1 MEQNKMEVKSDK
13 IFELNADIETVW
25 NVLINPEKVV
35 TCVPGA
41 ELTDTIDENHL
52 KGKVIIK
59 IGPVTAKFNG
69 DIEIEKREISNYEL
83 AMTGKGSDI
92 SGKGGASMSMWL
104 KLNVLETGTEVCC
117 RMTVS
122 ITGRIAQFGA
132 RMIEAVNNK
141 MFEQFIS
148 NFTNMMEQ
156 ENEDVS
162 TAGRPREAE
171 SIKVAS
177 LVGSVI
183 LTELKKKIDKK
194 QNQNERLLNSLK
206 YS

>member
-1 MEQNKMEVKSDK
+1 
-13 IFELNADIETVW
+13 
-25 NVLINPEKVV
+25 
-35 TCVPGA
+35 
-41 ELTDTIDENHL
+41 
-52 KGKVIIK
+52 
-59 IGPVTAKFNG
+59 
-69 DIEIEKREISNYEL
+69 
-83 AMTGKGSDI
+83 MTGKNSDI

-104 KLNVLETGTEVCC
+104 KLNTLETGTKVCC

-156 ENEDVS
+156 GNGSES
-162 TAGRPREAE
+162 TAVRLSE
-171 SIKVAS
+171 SEPVKAGS
-177 LVGSVI
+177 LVRSVI
-183 LTELKKKIDKK
+183 VSELKKKIEKK
-194 QNQNERLLNSLK
+194 QNQSEKPLKSLN

>member
-1 MEQNKMEVKSDK
+1 MEVKSDK
-13 IFELNADIETVW
+13 NFELNADTNTVW

-41 ELTDTIDENHL
+41 ELTETIDENHL
-52 KGKVIIK
+52 KGKVTIK

-83 AMTGKGSDI
+83 AITGKGSDI
-92 SGKGGASMSMWL
+92 SGKGGAAMSMWL
-104 KLNVLETGTEVCC
+104 KLNTLETGTEVCC

-156 ENEDVS
+156 RNGNVS
-162 TAGRPREAE
+162 TSGRPREPEPVKAT
-171 SIKVAS
+171 S
-177 LVGSVI
+177 LVRSVI
-183 LTELKKKIDKK
+183 VSELKKKFDKK
-194 QNQNERLLNSLK
+194 SESE
-206 YS
+206 

>member
-1 MEQNKMEVKSDK
+1 MEVKSDK
-13 IFELNADIETVW
+13 KFDLNSDIDTVW
-25 NVLINPEKVV
+25 NVLINPEKVIK
-35 TCVPGA
+35 CVPGA
-41 ELTDTIDENHL
+41 ELTETIDENHL
-52 KGKVIIK
+52 KGKVTIK

-69 DIEIEKREISNYEL
+69 DVEIEKREICNYEL

-92 SGKGGASMSMWL
+92 SGKGGAAMSMWL
-104 KLNVLETGTEVCC
+104 KLNALETGTEVCC

-122 ITGRIAQFGA
+122 ITGRIAQFGG

-162 TAGRPREAE
+162 TAGRLREAE
-171 SIKVAS
+171 PVKASS

-183 LTELKKKIDKK
+183 VSELKKKFGYKT
-194 QNQNERLLNSLK
+194 ESE
-206 YS
+206 

>member
-1 MEQNKMEVKSDK
+1 MEVKSDK

-41 ELTDTIDENHL
+41 VLTDTIDENHL
-52 KGKVIIK
+52 KGKVTIK

-69 DIEIEKREISNYEL
+69 DVEIEKREISNYEL

-92 SGKGGASMSMWL
+92 SGKGGATMSMWL
-104 KLNVLETGTEVCC
+104 KLNALETGTEVCC

-122 ITGRIAQFGA
+122 ITGRIAQFGG

-156 ENEDVS
+156 GNGDES
-162 TAGRPREAE
+162 TSGRTREAE
-171 SIKVAS
+171 PVKVAS

-183 LTELKKKIDKK
+183 VSELKKKLTKK
-194 QNQNERLLNSLK
+194 QNQNERLPNSLK